1 MFFNGIIIGFIA
13 FLSIGLFHPVII
25 KAEYHFGVK
34 VWPVFLAAG
43 AVLCGASLFLEN
55 VIAGGACGIL
65 GFCSLW
71 SIHELFQQRERVKK
85 GWFPRKNSEKNP

>member
-1 MFFNGIIIGFIA
+1 MFFHGIITGLIA
-13 FLSIGLFHPVII
+13 FFAIGLFHPVII
-25 KAEYHFGVK
+25 KTEYHFGVK

-43 AVLCGASLFLEN
+43 AVLCGVSLFLEN
-55 VIAGGACGIL
+55 VIVSGACGIL

-85 GWFPRKNSEKNP
+85 GWFPRKSSKKNQ